1 MSSPLQ
7 SVDKFNKPK
16 WKPYELT
23 INVPAEHVG
32 FAITVF
38 VMKSG
43 AVHVHGPI
51 KDLDSCLKGLELGI
65 DRIKQVADERR
76 ALEEA
81 NARPT
86 A

>member
-7 SVDKFNKPK
+7 PVDKFGKK
-16 WKPYELT
+16 QFKPYRLE
-23 INVPAEHVG
+23 IQVPAEHVG

-51 KDLDSCLKGLELGI
+51 KDLDSCIKGLELGI
-65 DRIKQVADERR
+65 DRIKQVAEERR

-81 NARPT
+81 NARPN